1 MKKLLSMLL
10 VALFAFG
17 LVGCGSETADP
28 VVSSEPEVTTEI
40 AALDAF
46 YAHPAI
52 GEYADIRTLDDDY
65 STEQAQLDGC
75 FVIGAMDVYNDDL
88 YAEFMEHYQNHE
100 DAFIRVAQTTVEG
113 DLILNDVLYDSASG
127 NVYLVHDSTRDAFSA
142 ESDRMITL
150 RTYAGTVEYDLDSH
164 LYWIAYNG
172 EISDLNLNEEYS
184 LDQAYVIA
192 CIN

>member
-1 MKKLLSMLL
+1 MKKHISIFL

-17 LVGCGSETADP
+17 LVGCGSDTSNP

-40 AALDAF
+40 SALDVLYSHSAV
-46 YAHPAI
+46 
-52 GEYADIRTLDDDY
+52 GDYADLRTLDAEY
-65 STEQAQLDGC
+65 SAEQAQSDGC

-113 DLILNDVLYDSASG
+113 DLILTDVLYDSASE

-142 ESDRMITL
+142 ETDRVITL
-150 RTYAGTVEYDLDSH
+150 RTYAGTEEYDLDGH

-172 EISDLNLNEEYS
+172 DVSDLNLNDEIS
-184 LDQAYVIA
+184 LDQAYVITF
-192 CIN
+192 IN